1 MHWGSGVITAAYP
14 CITYGNQTKLA
25 TPNLTFLPI
34 RPVTAHAHLQIK
46 CHKLFRSSR
55 CHELRYWYE
64 HFRRGAGNSGGVDE
78 RVFKCQMYLA
88 FRAAGG
94 MTWESMQILRL
105 CCTFPGRPTTP
116 CPRTYRWI
124 TWHYINKSSCKQTVA
139 IFITI
144 SIYYSCKALRGG
156 ICSIGEKIFIHLTVD
171 GLTGRQGTSDM
182 SLPPRKKKHNYIW
195 H

>member
-1 MHWGSGVITAAYP
+1 MEIKQNWPPQSWPFFRSVLTAW
-14 CITYGNQTKLA
+14 
-25 TPNLTFLPI
+25 
-34 RPVTAHAHLQIK
+34 TAHAHLQIK

-88 FRAAGG
+88 FLAAGG

-105 CCTFPGRPTTP
+105 CCTVPPRARGRIDELHGIILINRVVNKQWQYLLPFQ
-116 CPRTYRWI
+116 
-124 TWHYINKSSCKQTVA
+124 YI
-139 IFITI
+139 
-144 SIYYSCKALRGG
+144 IYAKLWRGG

-171 GLTGRQGTSDM
+171 GLTGRQDTSEL
-182 SLPPRKKKHNYIW
+182 SLPPRKKNIIMFDIKI
-195 H
+195 